1 MRFPKHGGRGNAE
14 AVVVKEHRDRIPKK
28 RLIVGTPRILP
39 PAAAGR
45 RDAHTRIALPL
56 PWGCG
61 TLFGGRRAGLRL
73 SDHAKGSAGLAPF
86 TEPGSCPIG
95 ASNCPRRG
103 RSLYGTARATARGIS
118 ELPGLAAHR
127 VGAAD
132 DGQLGRPDRFAACRA
147 DGPWPERWFREHY
160 AHVFSLPPDEARQ
173 EMMRFFADPD
183 QFEQIGLIPL
193 GYNRAILLMA
203 QAFHGTGETFGDS
216 PETRR
221 LSPHFE
227 FYAA

>member
-1 MRFPKHGGRGNAE
+1 MR
-14 AVVVKEHRDRIPKK
+14 D
-28 RLIVGTPRILP
+28 
-39 PAAAGR
+39 
-45 RDAHTRIALPL
+45 
-56 PWGCG
+56 
-61 TLFGGRRAGLRL
+61 
-73 SDHAKGSAGLAPF
+73 
-86 TEPGSCPIG
+86 IG
-95 ASNCPRRG
+95 A
-103 RSLYGTARATARGIS
+103 T
-118 ELPGLAAHR
+118 GLAAHR

-132 DGQLGRPDRFAACRA
+132 HGQLGRPDRFAACRA

-173 EMMRFFADPD
+173 EMMRFFADPA

-193 GYNRAILLMA
+193 GYNRAILLKA

-216 PETRR
+216 PETGR

>member
-1 MRFPKHGGRGNAE
+1 VPARTGCALLRF
-14 AVVVKEHRDRIPKK
+14 
-28 RLIVGTPRILP
+28 
-39 PAAAGR
+39 AAS
-45 RDAHTRIALPL
+45 TALPHDA
-56 PWGCG
+56 PAF
-61 TLFGGRRAGLRL
+61 TQ
-73 SDHAKGSAGLAPF
+73 GSASLAPF
-86 TEPGSCPIG
+86 TEPGSRPIG

-147 DGPWPERWFREHY
+147 DGPWPERWFRVHY

-173 EMMRFFADPD
+173 EMLRFFADPD

-193 GYNRAILLMA
+193 GYNRAILLMT

-216 PETRR
+216 PETGR
-221 LSPHFE
+221 LSPHLE

>member
-1 MRFPKHGGRGNAE
+1 M
-14 AVVVKEHRDRIPKK
+14 
-28 RLIVGTPRILP
+28 P
-39 PAAAGR
+39 P
-45 RDAHTRIALPL
+45 T
-56 PWGCG
+56 
-61 TLFGGRRAGLRL
+61 TVN
-73 SDHAKGSAGLAPF
+73 SAGW
-86 TEPGSCPIG
+86 TGSPH
-95 ASNCPRRG
+95 AAQTVRG
-103 RSLYGTARATARGIS
+103 LN
-118 ELPGLAAHR
+118 
-127 VGAAD
+127 D
-132 DGQLGRPDRFAACRA
+132 
-147 DGPWPERWFREHY
+147 WFWEHD

-216 PETRR
+216 PETGR